1 MAQGTDLA
9 DRILA
14 EAGKLFREQG
24 YAATTIKQIAAAAG
38 CTTAALYYYYEG
50 GKSEILT
57 GTIRSFPTPEELLAG
72 MDDCN
77 SPAEFVVELTSTLAP
92 ALPRMAD
99 EIGWLLFQFPTL
111 PDEEKEVVQSRIM
124 RTHDALRDRLARLT
138 ADEGEADRLA
148 WMIFTA
154 FIGYHQVF
162 LKAEMA
168 KRVGIDLPAYG
179 QLIAE
184 LVARSSA

>member
-1 MAQGTDLA
+1 MAQSKDLA

-57 GTIRSFPTPEELLAG
+57 ATIRAFPTPDELLARMG
-72 MDDCN
+72 PCN
-77 SPAEFVVELTSTLAP
+77 SPAEFVVELTSTLAL
-92 ALPRMAD
+92 ALPEMAD
-99 EIGWLLFQFPTL
+99 QIAWLLFQFPTL

-124 RTHDALRDRLARLT
+124 RTHNALRERLAGLT

-148 WMIFTA
+148 WVIFTA
-154 FIGYHQVF
+154 VIGYHQVF
-162 LKAEMA
+162 LKAEMDQ
-168 KRVGIDLPAYG
+168 RVEVDLPAYG
-179 QLIAE
+179 RLIAE
-184 LVARSSA
+184 LVARSGA